1 MCSSHSREFCGW
13 NWTSFTLQFT
23 CSRPSWFVVLGV
35 GATSISTMQGHEK
48 RCFGESSGAFG
59 GLHGHLKEWHIYAE
73 CYNLQKEMVNTSE
86 GHYHQCNSCHDI
98 GQHKFLKSKKHTDI
112 ARMRFS
118 LAQRARV
125 AQHEKQLS
133 HRGIA
138 LAWPWSGWL
147 GSSCSSCKTN
157 VGSRISNLTT
167 WLRANRKESTWR
179 SDAPHVLP
187 LQIQK
192 KLWDLIFC
200 SHPFIPQRHVAP
212 EGWTWPV
219 ERSISWWLW
228 DWGQGEM
235 SVVLK
240 AFKHVRYSNC
250 KEKCTLYVSLYV
262 CFCFVLI
269 CKFVCVLESMC
280 LLCFMYMLVSV
291 LGWGWVSWV
300 GLLLGAVLL

>member
-23 CSRPSWFVVLGV
+23 CSRPSWCVVLGV
-35 GATSISTMQGHEK
+35 GATSISTMQGHALRRIAPNRK
-48 RCFGESSGAFG
+48 TNVLGKAA
-59 GLHGHLKEWHIYAE
+59 GLSVAS
-73 CYNLQKEMVNTSE
+73 MVIWRNGTYVLNVTTCRKKWWIRPKV
-86 GHYHQCNSCHDI
+86 HYHQCNSCHDI

-157 VGSRISNLTT
+157 VGSRIGNLTT

-219 ERSISWWLW
+219 ERSISW
-228 DWGQGEM
+228 
-235 SVVLK
+235 
-240 AFKHVRYSNC
+240 
-250 KEKCTLYVSLYV
+250 
-262 CFCFVLI
+262 
-269 CKFVCVLESMC
+269 
-280 LLCFMYMLVSV
+280 
-291 LGWGWVSWV
+291 
-300 GLLLGAVLL
+300 

>member
-35 GATSISTMQGHEK
+35 GATSISTMQGHALRRIAPNRKNE
-48 RCFGESSGAFG
+48 CFGESSGAFG

-157 VGSRISNLTT
+157 VGSRIGNLTT
-167 WLRANRKESTWR
+167 WLRANQKESTWR

-192 KLWDLIFC
+192 KLWDLFFVAIHLSLKGMLLQKGGHGPLSDQ
-200 SHPFIPQRHVAP
+200 SHDGYGIGAKGKCRLFWKH
-212 EGWTWPV
+212 
-219 ERSISWWLW
+219 SNM
-228 DWGQGEM
+228 WGIQTAKKN
-235 SVVLK
+235 VL
-240 AFKHVRYSNC
+240 
-250 KEKCTLYVSLYV
+250 
-262 CFCFVLI
+262 
-269 CKFVCVLESMC
+269 SM
-280 LLCFMYMLVSV
+280 
-291 LGWGWVSWV
+291 
-300 GLLLGAVLL
+300 